1 MYESY
6 WGLKEKPFE
15 NTPNP
20 KYFFRSS
27 QHDEAFTRLLYVIR
41 EQKGAAFLSGI
52 YGCGKT
58 TVGRALMKELE
69 SDIYKVAYITNPRL
83 DDVELLRMI
92 TYRLGKEPRDRKTDV
107 LIDLEKTITNII
119 NDGKKVVVVVDE
131 AHTIEE
137 PQIFEELR
145 LLLNFQTDEAFM
157 LTLLLLGQPELKEK
171 IENIK
176 QFHQRIALMYNLT
189 SLTRDETKEY
199 IHHRIK
205 IAGGEVPFTDDAI
218 NEIHKKSGGI
228 PRRINQISDLALLVG
243 ANEGV
248 RTIDAGIIRTLSEVT
263 P

>member
-1 MYESY
+1 MYEEY

-20 KYFFRSS
+20 KYFYRSH
-27 QHDEAFTRLLYVIR
+27 QHEEAYTRLLYVIR

-69 SDIYKVAYITNPRL
+69 SDVYKVAYITNPRL

-92 TYRLGKEPRDRKTDV
+92 TYKLGREPRLRKADV
-107 LIDLEKTITNII
+107 LIDLEKTIIENI
-119 NDGKKVVVVVDE
+119 NDGKKVVVVIDE
-131 AHTIEE
+131 AHTIEDLN
-137 PQIFEELR
+137 IFEELR
-145 LLLNFQTDEAFM
+145 LLLNLQTDEAFM
-157 LTLLLLGQPELKEK
+157 LTLLLLGQPELKSK

-189 SLTRDETKEY
+189 ALTKEDTKNY
-199 IHHRIK
+199 ISHRISV
-205 IAGGEVPFTDDAI
+205 AGGVNAFTEDAI
-218 NEIHKKSGGI
+218 QEIYKKSGGI
-228 PRRINQISDLALLVG
+228 PRRINQICDLALLVG
-243 ANEGV
+243 ANMALKS
-248 RTIDAGIIRTLSEVT
+248 IDSSVIKELSEVT